1 MASSV
6 IGALRVNL
14 GLDSAQF
21 QKGAGRVRRH
31 VEGIRQDFMG
41 MARVA
46 GAAGAALAA
55 LGATA
60 IRSAREIERLSQVS
74 NASPEQF
81 QRMAAGA
88 ETVGIQQEKLADI
101 MKDMNDRVGDFLTTG
116 GGPMADFFEQI
127 APKVGVTADQ
137 FARLSGPDALQLFVS
152 SLEKANLSQ
161 QEMTFYMEAIAGD
174 FTLLLPLLRDNGA
187 EMGRLGDRAA
197 ALGAIMDGET
207 VAALSR
213 TRTAFGEIMT
223 AMTGARNIVAAE
235 FAPALERMSTAL
247 AESLMPGGQLR
258 SVLEAIGNWSGVALR
273 AIGSLTVA
281 LGVRYVAALGLAAA
295 ATGTLSGA
303 LVLLRGALLR
313 SGLGAGVV
321 LAGELVYRLSD
332 LRDALGL
339 TSDKAYDAEAGTAA
353 LNAALGTFHSTAAP
367 QAAASAIDIA
377 NANIKLAESAFRA
390 AEAEVARRRAFL
402 DEMTGSRG
410 RNARGRE
417 TELNAAIADLDKAQA
432 AIDKAR
438 ADQKRA
444 FDSVAGT
451 MSEIMVRDTEA
462 ARELTIEVN
471 ETSAAVGGLG
481 GKIDTIDPAEPFNEG
496 AAAADQF
503 GSSAV
508 DALADVLMKTQ
519 SLSEAARGLANQFL
533 RMALNT
539 SLSGVQTALGNTS
552 LGESVVSA
560 LGPVFGGTRVN
571 GGRVSAGMAYLAGE
585 RRPELFVPDTSG
597 TIMPDLG
604 GIGSGDVE
612 ITINNYSGQPVET
625 QRGPNGRIDVTI
637 GKQMAAALRGDPDVR
652 RAMAQG
658 YGLTGAG

>member
-1 MASSV
+1 MSSSV

-21 QKGAGRVRRH
+21 QQGAGRVRRH
-31 VEGIRQDFMG
+31 VEGIRQDFMA
-41 MARVA
+41 MARIA

-55 LGATA
+55 IGGTA
-60 IRSAREIERLSQVS
+60 IQSAHEIERLSQVS
-74 NASPEQF
+74 NAAPDQF

-88 ETVGIQQEKLADI
+88 ATVGIEQEKLADI
-101 MKDMNDRVGDFLTTG
+101 LKDMNDRIGDFLTTG

-127 APKVGVTADQ
+127 APKVGVTADS
-137 FARLSGPDALQLFVS
+137 FARLSGPEALQLYVS
-152 SLEKANLSQ
+152 SLEKAGVSQ
-161 QEMTFYMEAIAGD
+161 QKMTFFMEAIAGD
-174 FTLLLPLLRDNGA
+174 ATLLLPLLRDNGA

-197 ALGAIMDGET
+197 ALGAIMDGKT

-223 AMTGARNIVAAE
+223 AVTGARNIIVAE

-303 LVLLRGALLR
+303 LVVLRGALIR
-313 SGLGAGVV
+313 SGLGLGVV

-332 LRDALGL
+332 LREALGL

-353 LNAALGTFHSTAAP
+353 LNAALGVFHTTAAP
-367 QAAASAIDIA
+367 TAAASAIDVA
-377 NANIKLAESAFRA
+377 NANIKLAETALRA
-390 AEAEVARRRAFL
+390 AEAEVAKRRAL
-402 DEMTGSRG
+402 ADITGDGRMGRG
-410 RNARGRE
+410 RA
-417 TELNAAIADLDKAQA
+417 TELAAAVAELDKAQA

-444 FDSVAGT
+444 FDAVAGT
-451 MSEIMVRDTEA
+451 MSEVMVRDTEA
-462 ARELTIEVN
+462 ARELTVEIN
-471 ETSAAVGGLG
+471 DASTAVGGMGDKLD
-481 GKIDTIDPAEPFNEG
+481 IIDPAKPFDEG
-496 AAAADQF
+496 RAAAERF

-508 DALADVLMKTQ
+508 ESLTDVIMRTE
-519 SLSEAARGLANQFL
+519 SLSGAARGLADQFL

-539 SLSGVQTALGNTS
+539 SLTGVQTALGNT
-552 LGESVVSA
+552 GFGDFVASA

-571 GGRVSAGMAYLAGE
+571 GGRVSAGMAYLAAE
-585 RRPELFVPDTSG
+585 RRPELFVPDQSG
-597 TIMPDLG
+597 TILPDLG
-604 GIGSGDVE
+604 ALGGGASEVIV
-612 ITINNYSGQPVET
+612 NNYTGQPATV
-625 QRGPNGRIDVTI
+625 QQGPNGRVEVSI
-637 GKQMAAALRGDPDVR
+637 GRQLVAALRSDPDVQA
-652 RAMAQG
+652 AMRET
-658 YGLTGAG
+658 YGVRKVTA